1 MRYDLRWEILGATIS
16 GTLILTACSQPG
28 ADAPNAAQPPT
39 YSCQAQAATGE
50 AYTHA
55 QTPAEPFTVS
65 IPKLPDWKPAATART
80 DNKLSVVKTIGIS
93 RSLTML
99 MSLDP
104 TSTSQQ
110 ATEQLK
116 DLTKIVGPVKITR
129 DEAVEICGVRA
140 ARLIGTAGA
149 RQYDYL
155 NLAYQV
161 GGKYYP
167 LQLRNQMS
175 TSDVPLFSADVELM
189 FQGFQISRSR

>member
-28 ADAPNAAQPPT
+28 ANAPNTAQPPT

-116 DLTKIVGPVKITR
+116 DLTKFDSSVAIVEDETVDVCGLEASRLVGITEDR
-129 DEAVEICGVRA
+129 GLRFE
-140 ARLIGTAGA
+140 
-149 RQYDYL
+149 YL
-155 NLAYQV
+155 NLAYPFD
-161 GGKYYP
+161 GNYYP
-167 LQLRNQMS
+167 LQLRGQMAIC
-175 TSDVPLFSADVELM
+175 DFPLFGVEVETM
-189 FQGFQISRSR
+189 FRHLQIGP